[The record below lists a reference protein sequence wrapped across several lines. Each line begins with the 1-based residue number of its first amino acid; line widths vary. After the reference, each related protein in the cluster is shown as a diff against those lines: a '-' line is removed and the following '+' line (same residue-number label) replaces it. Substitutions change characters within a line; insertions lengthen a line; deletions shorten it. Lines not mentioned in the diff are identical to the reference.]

1 MLPGMSLLLAL
12 ACSTSSET
20 PATTPTSGPASASAA
35 SSGGSEAPAPAP
47 TGLCDGTAPST
58 PAGPACLTGTIA
70 CGQTLTD
77 STSGGTMAGDAEL
90 YESAYCFPPHDDHT
104 GPDRFY
110 AFDLAAE
117 QTAFVTLDS
126 PCTDLSLVAL
136 SWPDRESCPVQRN
149 HTIAVCEGKELIDE
163 AELKLWT
170 KNKRRFL
177 IGVDGPAGTG
187 AAFELGVRCE

>member
-1 MLPGMSLLLAL
+1 MLLSLAL
-12 ACSTSSET
+12 ACSSSSET
-20 PATTPTSGPASASAA
+20 PATTPTTSASTSSTRAA
-35 SSGGSEAPAPAP
+35 APDPEP
-47 TGLCDGTAPST
+47 SPSLCDGTAPST
-58 PAGPACLTGTIA
+58 AAGPACLTGTIA

-77 STSGGTMAGDAEL
+77 TTEGGTMAGDSDL
-90 YESAYCFPPHDDHT
+90 YESAFCFPPHDEHG

-110 AFDLAAE
+110 AFELAAE

-126 PCTDLSLVAL
+126 PCADLSLVAL
-136 SWPDRESCPVQRN
+136 SWPDTESCPSKRN
-149 HTIAVCEGKELIDE
+149 HTIAVCEGQELVDE

-170 KNKRRFL
+170 KKKRRFL